1 VGGWLAMN
9 AGIGTREMVDVVR
22 EVEVMSPSGRHRRHL
37 VQDTLRFGYR
47 ALRGLAP
54 GSALI
59 STLLEVTPAEPE
71 QVRAEVERLLA
82 RRAATQPLDVPSCG
96 SVFKNP
102 PGDFAGRLIEA
113 AGLKGERVGGA
124 EISSVHANFI
134 ANRGDAT
141 ARDVIELIELARR
154 RIAEA
159 SGIEL
164 ETEVQIVGRTS

>member
-1 VGGWLAMN
+1 
-9 AGIGTREMVDVVR
+9 
-22 EVEVMSPSGRHRRHL
+22 
-37 VQDTLRFGYR
+37 
-47 ALRGLAP
+47 
-54 GSALI
+54 
-59 STLLEVTPAEPE
+59 
-71 QVRAEVERLLA
+71 LLA

-141 ARDVIELIELARR
+141 ARDVMELIELARR